1 METRVQPALWPLED
15 AVVAAVAHDEGRF
28 GLHVRSEERVRGRDA
43 HAIGPAL
50 RGVRVEARPEEM
62 VPPVAHHHHGAVDH
76 LVGPGGIASLEQQGG
91 LAYEGGVVLRDGLDP
106 HLADGALHPFVDVDQ
121 VLGAVQVPEEVAIE
135 ALPLQRRDGA
145 VREVAEGPER
155 AVGRGDAPRAQ
166 RDGAWRGWA
175 AERVGSIRDIAC
187 VVPVDAAGSGAG
199 SAAGSGAGG
208 DDDEVAVAP
217 AGDSEPVTTLVTPIG
232 LSVTHT
238 AAPAESAF
246 LRAIVEGRL
255 LGRRRSNGPEVYV
268 PPRDYCPSDGVAMG
282 EYVEVADH
290 GTVTTFGIVNVP
302 FAGQSITPPY
312 VTAYILL
319 DGADV
324 PIQHLVLGCEA
335 SEVRMGM
342 RVRAAW
348 RPEGERPASMQAITH
363 FEPSGE
369 PDADPDTYAKHL

>member
-1 METRVQPALWPLED
+1 MTSREI
-15 AVVAAVAHDEGRF
+15 VVDIA
-28 GLHVRSEERVRGRDA
+28 
-43 HAIGPAL
+43 P
-50 RGVRVEARPEEM
+50 PEEPVLSAPLTPSFDYTRSTGPVLGAFFTGLRDGRVVGCRDSRGTVH
-62 VPPVAHHHHGAVDH
+62 VPPV
-76 LVGPGGIASLEQQGG
+76 E
-91 LAYEGGVVLRDGLDP
+91 YDP
-106 HLADGALHPFVDVDQ
+106 HTH
-121 VLGAVQVPEEVAIE
+121 E
-135 ALPLQRRDGA
+135 ALDEI
-145 VREVAEGPER
+145 VEI
-155 AVGRGDAPRAQ
+155 GRGDGIEGLVVTWTWVHSPADVHPLAEPFAWALVRL
-166 RDGAWRGWA
+166 DGADTATLLPLAADSPDAVSTGMRVRVRWA
-175 AERVGSIRDIAC
+175 AERLGSIRDIAC
-187 VVPVDAAGSGAG
+187 VVPVDDAGSATGSGAE
-199 SAAGSGAGG
+199 G
-208 DDDEVAVAP
+208 DDDELAVAP